1 MHYQSFVASAEPKSS
16 NQLANTADGHDADY
30 QKVIF
35 ID

>member
-1 MHYQSFVASAEPKSS
+1 MHYQYFVASAEPKSS